1 MEIKNTR
8 LTFIEGERIELLPID
23 SENVKIH
30 ARWENDPKARL
41 YARNVFPVSPE
52 ELKKRLE
59 QTQERPKRDI
69 FFEIYHKELDKIV
82 GFVEFHNINYIN
94 HAADLGVLIGEKEI
108 WGKNLGT
115 EATKL
120 MIKYGFE
127 ELNLVRIT
135 ASALRPNKGACR
147 MIEKIGMKLELV
159 LKNQTYFD
167 GEYVDELNFCIFRE
181 EWEQT
186 NK

>member
-1 MEIKNTR
+1 MEKKTR
-8 LTFIEGERIELLPID
+8 ITFIEGERLELLPFN

-30 ARWENDPKARL
+30 ARWKNDPKARL
-41 YARNVFPVSPE
+41 YARNLFPVSPE
-52 ELKKRLE
+52 DLKKRLE
-59 QTQERPKRDI
+59 QKQERPKRDI
-69 FFEIYHKELDKIV
+69 SFEIYHKELDKIV

-94 HAADLGVLIGEKEI
+94 HAADLGVLIGEKEL
-108 WGKNLGT
+108 WGKNFGT
-115 EATKL
+115 EAAKL
-120 MIKYGFE
+120 MIKYGFD
-127 ELNLVRIT
+127 ELNLVKVT

-147 MIEKIGMKLELV
+147 VIEKIGMKHELV

-167 GEYVDELNFCIFRE
+167 GEYVDELIYCIFRE

>member
-1 MEIKNTR
+1 MEKNTR
-8 LTFIEGERIELLPID
+8 LTFIEGERIELLPINP
-23 SENVKIH
+23 ENVKIH

-41 YARNVFPVSPE
+41 YTRNVFPVSPE
-52 ELKKRLE
+52 DLKKRLE
-59 QTQERPKRDI
+59 QDQERPKRDI

-94 HAADLGVLIGEKEI
+94 NAAYLSVLIGEKEL
-108 WGKNLGT
+108 WGNYLGT
-115 EATKL
+115 EAAKL

-127 ELNLVRIT
+127 ELNLVKIT

-147 MIEKIGMKLELV
+147 IIESIGMKLELV
-159 LKNQTYFD
+159 LKNQVYFD
-167 GEYVDELNFCIFRE
+167 GVYIDELKFCIFRE
-181 EWEQT
+181 EWEQM

>member
-1 MEIKNTR
+1 MEKKTR
-8 LTFIEGERIELLPID
+8 ITFIEGERIELLPLNP
-23 SENVKIH
+23 ENVKIH
-30 ARWENDPKARL
+30 ARWANDPKTRL
-41 YARNVFPVSPE
+41 YTQNVFPVSHE
-52 ELKKRLE
+52 DLKKRLD

-94 HAADLGVLIGEKEI
+94 HAANLSVVIGEKEI
-108 WGKNLGT
+108 WGNNLGT
-115 EATKL
+115 EAAKQ

-127 ELNLVRIT
+127 ELNLVKIT
-135 ASALRPNKGACR
+135 ASTLKPNKGACR
-147 MIEKIGMKLELV
+147 MLEKIGMKLELV

-167 GEYVDELNFCIFRE
+167 GMYVDELNFCISRE

>member
-1 MEIKNTR
+1 MEKNTR
-8 LTFIEGERIELLPID
+8 LTFIEGERIELLPFNP
-23 SENVKIH
+23 ENARIH
-30 ARWENDPKARL
+30 ARWANDPKTRL

-52 ELKKRLE
+52 DLKKRLE
-59 QTQERPKRDI
+59 QKQERPMRDI

-82 GFVEFHNINYIN
+82 GFVEFHHINYIN
-94 HAADLGVLIGEKEI
+94 HAADLGFLIGEKEL
-108 WGKNLGT
+108 WGNNLGT
-115 EATKL
+115 EAAKL

-127 ELNLVRIT
+127 ELNLVKIT

-147 MIEKIGMKLELV
+147 MLEKTGMKLELA

-167 GEYVDELNFCIFRE
+167 GEYVDELKFCIFRE